1 MGKEGEALVYENIC
15 RIAKK
20 KGMSIRQ
27 VEMKAGL
34 KGVIG
39 RWKTLN
45 PSMKNLIKVA
55 NALGVSPMT
64 LMREPKADEK
74 EEIVTSEQ

>member
-1 MGKEGEALVYENIC
+1 MVYENVC

-27 VEMKAGL
+27 VEQRAGII
-34 KGVIG
+34 GVIG
-39 RWKTLN
+39 RWKTMN

-55 NALGVSPMT
+55 DALGVSPMT
-64 LMREPKADEK
+64 LMREPKTDEK
-74 EEIVTSEQ
+74 EEHVRTE

>member
-1 MGKEGEALVYENIC
+1 MVYENVC

-27 VEMKAGL
+27 VEQRAGII
-34 KGVIG
+34 GVIG
-39 RWKTLN
+39 RWKTMN

-55 NALGVSPMT
+55 DALGVSPMT
-64 LMREPKADEK
+64 LMREPKTDEK
-74 EEIVTSEQ
+74 EENEYKNTQ

>member
-1 MGKEGEALVYENIC
+1 MVYENVC

-27 VEMKAGL
+27 VEQRAGII
-34 KGVIG
+34 GVIG
-39 RWKTLN
+39 RWKTMN

-55 NALGVSPMT
+55 DALGVSPMT
-64 LMREPKADEK
+64 LMREPKTDEK
-74 EEIVTSEQ
+74 EEHEYKNTK